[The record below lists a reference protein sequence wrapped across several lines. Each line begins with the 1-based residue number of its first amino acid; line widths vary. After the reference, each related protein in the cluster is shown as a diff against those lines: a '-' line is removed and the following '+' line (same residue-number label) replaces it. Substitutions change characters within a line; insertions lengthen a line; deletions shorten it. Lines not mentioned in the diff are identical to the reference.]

1 MKSKVDGSNE
11 EDNFN
16 KEIKVINGVVI
27 ILLKNTNK

>member
-11 EDNFN
+11 EDNSN